1 MLQVRTFFCYKY
13 SIDVWDMAC
22 FHAHII
28 NIFDSVWIFVISE
41 HCVISALQKHLVD
54 MNIEGLDS
62 SYLHWI
68 VSTSGSHSSLSSADV
83 SDQKKFVRL

>member
-1 MLQVRTFFCYKY
+1 MGNV
-13 SIDVWDMAC
+13 C
-22 FHAHII
+22 FLCVNSSFMYIWPSL
-28 NIFDSVWIFVISE
+28 DISE
-41 HCVISALQKHLVD
+41 ECKLSEMCVISALQKHLVD

-83 SDQKKFVRL
+83 RRHKHLD